1 MKTKLENL
9 QRQSGLMS
17 NIYAPVFYRL
27 SNTVDKKKLDE
38 LLQAIPSVTVF
49 DELLGQLEELV
60 KTHNP
65 KIKFT
70 KNELTEAAKK
80 HVGKNPFEDYGVW
93 VYYPWATRLVH
104 ILDEKEFVDVRTS
117 RNQNKITKDERDIL
131 AKKKIGVI
139 GLSVG
144 QSVSVTLAMERIC
157 GELRLADFDV
167 LELTN
172 LNRIRTGVHN
182 LGLPKVYSVAREIAE
197 IDPFIKVVCYPE
209 GITENNMDDFFT
221 RDGKLDLLIEE
232 SDGFDIKILSRYK
245 ARELKIP
252 VLMEASD
259 RCMVDV
265 ERFDLEPNRAI
276 LHGLVKHLDVE
287 ILKSLKTNEE
297 KIPYMLDVLGLETS
311 SVRLKASMLEI
322 EQTINTWPQLAS
334 AVTMGGGITAD
345 IGRRMLLNQFT
356 QSGRY
361 HIDIEELV
369 GNKKE
374 TIKEYEE
381 INFPELDKK
390 EIEKAIATISKT
402 KTNEIVISDKLIT
415 KWIEDSI
422 KAPSAGNNQPWKW
435 YIDKN
440 DLYLLHDKNKSVG
453 WSDPFDRLAYIGLG
467 ACLENLVLSASESG
481 YNTIINYFPIEKNVL
496 VVAHI
501 SFSVNENKNKP
512 KFQKELYS
520 SINLRCTNRKK
531 GTKESIKKEVLDDIK
546 LSIGKEYEI
555 IFVEDEKQID
565 ELGEIVS
572 AVEKMRFMNPN
583 GHYEFFKKEI
593 RWTEKEVQETKDG
606 LDIATLELSNLNKTG
621 LKVASSEEVMSMI
634 RKWKGG
640 GGLQKMT
647 RDTVK
652 TSSAI
657 GLIRSIGIANFVDAG
672 RAVQKAWLMANY
684 HAVSFHPISSPLF
697 FFDRLENK
705 NDLPIDMQE
714 ALKFEEKHFTEIF
727 SNQNNSTNVFL
738 FRLSKSDAPSAISLR
753 RDVRTVLL

>member
-1 MKTKLENL
+1 MKIKLENL
-9 QRQSGLMS
+9 QQRGELMS

-27 SNTVDKKKLDE
+27 SNNTDKKKLNE
-38 LLQAIPSVTVF
+38 LLQTTPNITVF

-60 KTHNP
+60 KLRNP
-65 KIKFT
+65 KTKFS
-70 KNELTEAAKK
+70 KNELTDTIKK
-80 HVGKNPFEDYGVW
+80 HVGKTPFEEYGVW
-93 VYYPWATRLVH
+93 VYYTWANRLVH
-104 ILDEKEFVDVRTS
+104 LLDEQEFVDVRTS

-182 LGLPKVYSVAREIAE
+182 LGVLKVYSVAREIAE

-209 GITENNMDDFFT
+209 GLTESNMDDFFI
-221 RDGKLDLLIEE
+221 RGGKLDLLIEE

-245 ARELKIP
+245 ARELQIP

-265 ERFDLEPNRAI
+265 ERFDLEPNRDI
-276 LHGLVKHLDVE
+276 LHGLVNHLNVD
-287 ILKSLKTNEE
+287 ILKSLKTNED

-322 EQTINTWPQLAS
+322 EQTINSWPQLAS

-361 HIDIEELV
+361 YIDIEELV
-369 GNKKE
+369 GNKEE
-374 TIKEYEE
+374 TIKEYEGMH
-381 INFPELDKK
+381 FPELNEK
-390 EIEKAIATISKT
+390 EIKKAIATISKT
-402 KTNEIVISDKLIT
+402 KTNETVISDKLIT

-453 WSDPFDRLAYIGLG
+453 WSDPFDHLAYIGLG

-481 YNTIINYFPIEKNVL
+481 YNATINYFPIEKNVL
-496 VVAHI
+496 VVAYV
-501 SFSVNENKNKP
+501 SFSVNKNKP

-531 GTKESIKKEVLDDIK
+531 GTKESIKKEILNDIK
-546 LSIGKEYEI
+546 LSVGKEYEI
-555 IFVEDEKQID
+555 LFVEDEKQID

-621 LKVASSEEVMSMI
+621 LKVASNEDVMSMI
-634 RKWKGG
+634 RGWKGG
-640 GGLQKMT
+640 EGLQKMT

-652 TSSAI
+652 TSSAV
-657 GLIRSIGIANFVDAG
+657 GLIRSIGGVNFVDAG

-714 ALKFEEKHFTEIF
+714 ALKFEENHFTEIF
-727 SNQNNSTNVFL
+727 SKQNNSTNVFL

-753 RDVRTVLL
+753 RDVKTVLL